1 MSAGQAARLR
11 AALLDPAK
19 AAEIEV
25 AGSATAAVLV
35 PVFER
40 GDELAA
46 VFIKRH
52 SELRLHAGQISFPG
66 GRRDPD
72 DADLAA
78 TALREAHEEIG
89 LDPAA
94 VTLLGALAPT
104 PTVVTDIAIHPFVG
118 LIAPPASGWTIAP
131 VEVEAVLEAS
141 LGELAGTHRMQT
153 FERNGRRATTDAYT
167 IGRETIWGATGR
179 ILTDLLRRLDV
190 LPAAPSIDRLRRD

>member
-1 MSAGQAARLR
+1 MSSGRAARLS

-19 AAEIEV
+19 AAQIEV
-25 AGSATAAVLV
+25 AGSERAAVLV
-35 PVFER
+35 PLREH
-40 GDELAA
+40 GDDLAA

-66 GRRDPD
+66 GRPEPS

-94 VTLLGALAPT
+94 VTLLGALTPT
-104 PTVVTDIAIHPFVG
+104 STVVTDIAIHPFVG
-118 LIAPPASGWTIAP
+118 LLAGPIVWVTQPT
-131 VEVEAVLEAS
+131 EVEAVLEAP
-141 LGELAGTHRMQT
+141 LAALAATHRMQT

-167 IGRETIWGATGR
+167 LDAETVWGATGR
-179 ILTDLLRRLDV
+179 ILTDLLRRLDL
-190 LPAAPSIDRLRRD
+190 LPAAQPPART

>member
-19 AAEIEV
+19 AARIEV

-40 GDELAA
+40 EGGLVA

-78 TALREAHEEIG
+78 TALREADEEIG

-94 VTLLGALAPT
+94 VTLVGALAPT

-118 LIAPPASGWTIAP
+118 LIAPPAAGWTIAP

-141 LGELAGTHRMQT
+141 LAELAATHRMQT

-190 LPAAPSIDRLRRD
+190 LPAAPTS

>member
-11 AALLDPAK
+11 AALLDPAQ
-19 AAEIEV
+19 AGQIEV
-25 AGSATAAVLV
+25 AGSASAAVLV
-35 PVFER
+35 PVYEQ

-66 GRRDPD
+66 GRREPD
-72 DADLAA
+72 DPDLAA
-78 TALREAHEEIG
+78 TALRETHEEIG
-89 LDPAA
+89 LEPAT

-104 PTVVTDIAIHPFVG
+104 PTVATDIAIHPFVG
-118 LIAPPASGWTIAP
+118 LIVPPTLGWTIAP

-141 LGELAGTHRMQT
+141 LEQLAATHRMQT
-153 FERNGRRATTDAYT
+153 FERDGRRATTDAYT
-167 IGRETIWGATGR
+167 IGEETIWGATGR

-190 LPAAPSIDRLRRD
+190 LPTAPTSRSVR